1 MEARRPDRHGDE
13 VLTRAMIRPPGLVQS
28 QTAGSAVSRL
38 GAIQISD
45 LTAGYGGPPVL
56 QNFDLDVRSGEF
68 VYVVGP
74 SGAGKSTLL
83 KLAHGTLRP
92 EKGSIVVDGLLVHRL
107 RRRQT
112 EKVRRQVGHVFQTY
126 ELLPYLTALENVL
139 LPLQLTHPRIGDA
152 RDYAVDALELVGLG
166 DRLKRRPESLSVGE
180 QQRVAVARAIAA
192 QPRILLAD
200 EPTGN
205 LDSQSTAEIV
215 ELFRQ
220 LNGMGST
227 VLMATHDEMV
237 LSRYPARAVRLRA
250 RPGLLEVAS

>member
-1 MEARRPDRHGDE
+1 MTGPRGLAKS
-13 VLTRAMIRPPGLVQS
+13 RAADS
-28 QTAGSAVSRL
+28 SASPL
-38 GAIQISD
+38 GAIHISD
-45 LTAGYGGPPVL
+45 LTAAYGGPPVL
-56 QNFDLDVRSGEF
+56 EGFDLDVRSGEF

-83 KLAHGTLRP
+83 KLVHGTLRP
-92 EKGSIVVDGLLVHRL
+92 EKGSIVVDGLAVHRL
-107 RRRQT
+107 RRWQT

-139 LPLQLTHPRIGDA
+139 LPLQLTHPRIRNA

-166 DRLKRRPESLSVGE
+166 DRLKRRPDGLSVGE

-220 LNGMGST
+220 LNSMGST

-237 LSRYPARAVRLRA
+237 LSRFPARAVRLRS
-250 RPGLLEVAS
+250 RQGLLEVAS

>member
-1 MEARRPDRHGDE
+1 MTGPR
-13 VLTRAMIRPPGLVQS
+13 GLVKGQAADAPAS
-28 QTAGSAVSRL
+28 TL
-38 GAIQISD
+38 GAIHISD

-56 QNFDLDVRSGEF
+56 ESFDLDVRSGEF
-68 VYVVGP
+68 LYVVGP

-83 KLAHGTLRP
+83 KLVHGTLRP
-92 EKGSIVVDGLLVHRL
+92 QKGSIVVDGLPVHRL
-107 RRRQT
+107 RPGQV

-139 LPLQLTHPRIGDA
+139 LPLQLTHPKVRNA

-166 DRLKRRPESLSVGE
+166 DRLKRRPGGLSVGE

-205 LDSQSTAEIV
+205 LDSQSTAEMV
-215 ELFRQ
+215 ELFRE
-220 LNGMGST
+220 LNSMGST

-237 LSRYPARAVRLRA
+237 LSRYPARAVRLRS
-250 RPGLLEVAS
+250 RPALLEVAS

>member
-1 MEARRPDRHGDE
+1 
-13 VLTRAMIRPPGLVQS
+13 
-28 QTAGSAVSRL
+28 
-38 GAIQISD
+38 
-45 LTAGYGGPPVL
+45 
-56 QNFDLDVRSGEF
+56 
-68 VYVVGP
+68 
-74 SGAGKSTLL
+74 
-83 KLAHGTLRP
+83 
-92 EKGSIVVDGLLVHRL
+92 
-107 RRRQT
+107 
-112 EKVRRQVGHVFQTY
+112 
-126 ELLPYLTALENVL
+126 
-139 LPLQLTHPRIGDA
+139 
-152 RDYAVDALELVGLG
+152 VGLG